1 MNLTCEHVI
10 LQVHRL
16 DGVVVAV
23 YLNKLSYNILIN
35 LGFISPELSYYPYL
49 MNSDAHSLGL
59 INAPL
64 YYLEVLKGNRLFSDD
79 LKGETK

>member
-23 YLNKLSYNILIN
+23 YLNKLAYNSLIK
-35 LGFISPELSYYPYL
+35 LGFIPGALRI
-49 MNSDAHSLGL
+49 DG
-59 INAPL
+59 I
-64 YYLEVLKGNRLFSDD
+64 
-79 LKGETK
+79 